1 MGRINYS
8 LGHKYINQFD
18 KRKQAEI
25 IIDIVNALVEI
36 DHVDDLQ
43 SHLNDALDSRL
54 GDLIDLIDIEKYM
67 IEN

>member
-1 MGRINYS
+1 MSEINYS
-8 LGHKYINQFD
+8 LGHKYINQFN

-43 SHLNDALDSRL
+43 SYLNDALDSRL
-54 GDLIDLIDIEKYM
+54 GYLIYLIDIEKYM
-67 IEN
+67 MEN